1 MAGKLFDLTQF
12 QRHRIGRQRLPAPG
26 IFCHRRVTKLPI
38 QSKVRAAE
46 PSKAARAK
54 ITWLAA
60 PLELENSVVII
71 CGHRVWQFHLLLTG
85 VHHVVRRFGPKL
97 SRTKRATLGC
107 KDGTFSFFG
116 IQRADQR
123 TDIPNVRMG
132 PKQRFHRLN
141 RSQEWALDWRRTR
154 RAAPSP

>member
-54 ITWLAA
+54 ITWLAP

-71 CGHRVWQFHLLLTG
+71 CFYAALFDCFPHLTPYYERKESHSLLL
-85 VHHVVRRFGPKL
+85 
-97 SRTKRATLGC
+97 LGRE
-107 KDGTFSFFG
+107 GLRSVNV
-116 IQRADQR
+116 IIAQR
-123 TDIPNVRMG
+123 
-132 PKQRFHRLN
+132 
-141 RSQEWALDWRRTR
+141 
-154 RAAPSP
+154 